1 VHDWEKYSR
10 QKMLSD
16 TDLDIARSLSTEEPS
31 LTPFIV
37 SLVSLGLEPL
47 ALLSAF
53 NKARRIKALANSGED
68 TATLVGELNQ
78 INAKGRK
85 TLEEALDELEAEQQT
100 TKVAKRAGPK
110 IPKIKDTAFGWL
122 DRADARKQV
131 MKGLSAIKGDMPERW
146 DMVKA
151 ALRQTDRDVNRQLLG
166 LVDQHMAALR
176 DVDAW
181 ADVLADAWEIAAKM
195 RNPNLRTA
203 LLKLA
208 KQRGIKKFVKP
219 REVLEGGAF
228 FEEVAITGSGII
240 DPALAVGKDGIKL
253 HGELTHLIQ
262 DLVVDSKLGRGA
274 SAKFRQLLKDA
285 EGTIERYAEGQP
297 GVVTRFGAFANTRG
311 ANVTF
316 LPDEVSLKTGDY
328 V

>member
-1 VHDWEKYSR
+1 
-10 QKMLSD
+10 
-16 TDLDIARSLSTEEPS
+16 
-31 LTPFIV
+31 
-37 SLVSLGLEPL
+37 
-47 ALLSAF
+47 
-53 NKARRIKALANSGED
+53 
-68 TATLVGELNQ
+68 
-78 INAKGRK
+78 
-85 TLEEALDELEAEQQT
+85 
-100 TKVAKRAGPK
+100 
-110 IPKIKDTAFGWL
+110 
-122 DRADARKQV
+122 
-131 MKGLSAIKGDMPERW
+131 MPERW

-151 ALRQTDRDVNRQLLG
+151 ALRQTDWDVNRQLLG

-195 RNPNLRTA
+195 RKPNLRTA

-328 V
+328 VWRFTYDLFYGAESLRRMPQPEAIGPVLDRLFQLK